1 MATKKTKPAGMTFAL
16 PDKPSEL
23 LRLAVH
29 DAKLCARSKKYVLDM
44 EAWHDLDRDGCHVC
58 MAGAVI
64 AKTLQK
70 ETDCNGILG
79 DHAWARLHVINCLRT
94 GSATFTAY
102 NMYTLLRTHPAQQL
116 IFAHFDPR
124 KGRAPW
130 RIYLQAADLLEK
142 DGL

>member
-1 MATKKTKPAGMTFAL
+1 MTKGKTNKRTL

-29 DAKLCARSKKYVLDM
+29 DAKLCARSKKYVLNM
-44 EAWHDLDRDGCHVC
+44 EAWHDLDHNGCNVC

-70 ETDCNGILG
+70 GTDCNGEQLG
-79 DHAWARLHVINCLRT
+79 EHVWNRLHVINCLRT
-94 GSATFTAY
+94 GSTTFTAY

-116 IFAHFDPR
+116 ISTHFDQR

-130 RIYLQAADLLEK
+130 RIYLQAADLLEA